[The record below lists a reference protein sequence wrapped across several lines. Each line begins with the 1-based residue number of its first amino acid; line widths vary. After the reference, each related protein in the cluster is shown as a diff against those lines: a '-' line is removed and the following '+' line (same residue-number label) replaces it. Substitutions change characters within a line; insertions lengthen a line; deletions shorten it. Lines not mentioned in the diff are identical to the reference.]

1 MVFASSNLSSIQ
13 KTRMR
18 TILKTILDHKRLT
31 RSRLGNLLDM
41 SLSSVVKYVKTLI
54 DMGFIRE
61 TDEGVSTGGRR
72 STYLEL
78 NPEAGLN
85 IAVVFNLTYMEAV
98 LIDVLGEEAA
108 RFSTPTYQGIPKE
121 ELLGLLFTCID
132 RMLEAADKLEKKVI
146 GIGIGLGGFIDPN
159 KGISHEYLYANGWYD
174 VPLRQIIE
182 EKYERPCFLIN
193 DTNACALMEKY
204 YGMGVGVDHFLC
216 VMLGEGI
223 GMGIIVN
230 GEIYMGGSFYAGE
243 LGHTHFTDEGKLC
256 YCGHT
261 GCLETISSKQ
271 HVIALAREGLAKG
284 VHSEILAYCDHD
296 PDNLEIRHIIKAANN
311 GDRFARNLF
320 NQIGEHLGR
329 KLADIANI
337 FNPELIILRGDVIDE
352 NRVLYESI
360 ERSILNLTLR
370 PIAASLEVLFSE
382 KHEDTRFRGI
392 SSYIFINYFYQG

>member
-1 MVFASSNLSSIQ
+1 MVFAGSNLSSIQ

-18 TILKTILDHKRLT
+18 TILKTVLDHKRLT

-78 NPEAGLN
+78 NPDAGLN

-108 RFSTPTYQGIPKE
+108 RFSAPTYQGIPKE

-230 GEIYMGGSFYAGE
+230 GEIYMGSSFYAGE

-337 FNPELIILRGDVIDE
+337 FNPQLIILRGDVIDE

>member
-1 MVFASSNLSSIQ
+1 MVFAGSNLSSIQ

-18 TILKTILDHKRLT
+18 TILKTVLDHKRLT
-31 RSRLGNLLDM
+31 RSRLGSLLDM

-108 RFSTPTYQGIPKE
+108 RFSAPTYQGIPKE
-121 ELLGLLFTCID
+121 ELLGLLFQCID
-132 RMLEAADKLEKKVI
+132 RMLEEAGKLGKKVI

-159 KGISHEYLYANGWYD
+159 KGISHEYLYANGWYN
-174 VPLRQIIE
+174 VPLREIVE

-193 DTNACALMEKY
+193 DANACALMEKY

-230 GEIYMGGSFYAGE
+230 GEIYMGSSFYAGE
-243 LGHTHFTDEGKLC
+243 LGHTHFSDEGTLC
-256 YCGHT
+256 YCGHA

-271 HVIALAREGLAKG
+271 HVISLAREGLGKG
-284 VHSEILAYCDHD
+284 VHSEILKYCEHD
-296 PDNLEIRHIIKAANN
+296 LDKLEISHIIKAANN

-337 FNPELIILRGDVIDE
+337 FNPQLIILRGDVIDE

-360 ERSILNLTLR
+360 ERAILNLTLR
-370 PIAASLEVLFSE
+370 PVATSLEVLFSE